1 VLGSGFFADSG
12 QTYAGHAYHD
22 ALDTARER
30 RVPLLEPRG
39 GTVWRTDDG
48 VTFRFYA
55 PTLPFLTGTRS
66 DINSNSLIFRVEY
79 GSFRMLFTGDAG
91 SEAEQRLLANGVDL
105 RAEVLKVG
113 HHGSAY
119 GSTPEFVRAVS
130 PQIAIVSVG
139 RENLFGHPSPHTI
152 ATLESAGAKVY
163 RTDSSGAVTIAT
175 DGTRFTATTFLS
187 SNPSSA
193 GAAKH

>member
-1 VLGSGFFADSG
+1 
-12 QTYAGHAYHD
+12 
-22 ALDTARER
+22 
-30 RVPLLEPRG
+30 
-39 GTVWRTDDG
+39 
-48 VTFRFYA
+48 
-55 PTLPFLTGTRS
+55 
-66 DINSNSLIFRVEY
+66 
-79 GSFRMLFTGDAG
+79 MLFTGDAG

-152 ATLESAGAKVY
+152 ATLEKRS
-163 RTDSSGAVTIAT
+163 
-175 DGTRFTATTFLS
+175 
-187 SNPSSA
+187 
-193 GAAKH
+193 